1 MKLNWFDAK
10 ETKPTDEY
18 RGVMAF
24 VKCDDDNVILLTTTV
39 AGRGERW
46 KDVLYWA
53 FAPTLEDVEDEVW

>member
-1 MKLNWFDAK
+1 
-10 ETKPTDEY
+10 
-18 RGVMAF
+18 MAF

-39 AGRGERW
+39 AGRGEKW